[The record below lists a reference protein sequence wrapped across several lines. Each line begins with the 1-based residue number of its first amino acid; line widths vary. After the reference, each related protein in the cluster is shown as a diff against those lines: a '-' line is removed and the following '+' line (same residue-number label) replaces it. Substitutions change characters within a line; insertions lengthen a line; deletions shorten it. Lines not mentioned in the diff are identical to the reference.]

1 MKLSARARYA
11 VRILL
16 DLAVHEEETPVSTV
30 MLSERTGI
38 TLPFVEQLLK
48 PLKRSGLVAS
58 KRGAAGGYRLNRVAS
73 EISLG
78 EVIRIMDGSLSLTNC
93 CEDEKYC
100 LRSGDCSARE
110 TWKRLNAVIVGA
122 FDAIR
127 LSDVIGGVP
136 VFSAGGPDLRDT
148 GPL

>member
-58 KRGAAGGYRLNRVAS
+58 KRGAAGGYRLNRAAS

-78 EVIRIMDGSLSLTNC
+78 EIIRIMDGSLCLTNC

-100 LRSGDCSARE
+100 LRSGGCFARE
-110 TWKRLNAVIVGA
+110 NS
-122 FDAIR
+122 
-127 LSDVIGGVP
+127 LS
-136 VFSAGGPDLRDT
+136 F
-148 GPL
+148 